1 MKTTDKD
8 QLKEDIIAIKATLG
22 IFATD
27 DICQSA
33 ERVSQFI
40 NETMERTASDEQRK
54 FESLIFSGKSI
65 VLDKLLS
72 VSGHRGIMGHEV
84 WADAIQKLIRDH
96 RDEENKLYKKYAD
109 KELFPEQENY
119 KGKEQSK

>member
-1 MKTTDKD
+1 MKATDID

-27 DICQSA
+27 DICESA
-33 ERVSQFI
+33 ERVSKFI
-40 NETMERTASDEQRK
+40 DETLESTASDEQRK
-54 FESLIFSGKSI
+54 LESLIFNDKLI

-72 VSGHRGIMGHEV
+72 VSGYRGIMGHEV
-84 WADAIQKLIRDH
+84 WADAIQKLIREH

-119 KGKEQSK
+119 KGKE